1 MPLRDVLAATAVMVV
16 WGVNF
21 VVIDWGLRD
30 VPPLLFVALRFAVVI
45 LALPFV
51 ARPAAPLRNVLAV
64 GAAMSLGQFGLLY
77 TALALGMPP
86 GLASLV
92 LQLQG
97 LVTVVVAATVLGERP
112 RPVQWAGIGVGV
124 VGLGVVAL
132 GRDGAVPLVGLLLTV
147 GAAIS
152 WAVGNVL
159 VRRLRVPGG
168 LGLTVWSA
176 LVVPLPLLA
185 MSLLVDGTET
195 VAAALTGLTG
205 RAWLSTLYTAGF
217 ASLVGYAVW
226 NRLLEKH
233 PASQVAPFT
242 LLVPPVGILA
252 AWLMLDE
259 RLTTT
264 ALVGGALLVVG
275 VMLGVLS
282 SGSGRSPVGGTVR
295 SSGTCSLER

>member
-21 VVIDWGLRD
+21 VVIDWGLQD
-30 VPPLLFVALRFAVVI
+30 VPPLVFVALRFAVVV

-51 ARPAAPLRNVLAV
+51 ARPAAPLRHVLAV

-92 LQLQG
+92 LQLQAAVTMVLAAVLLAERTRPVHWVG
-97 LVTVVVAATVLGERP
+97 LV
-112 RPVQWAGIGVGV
+112 VGV

-147 GAAIS
+147 GAAVS

-176 LVVPLPLLA
+176 LVVPLPLLVL
-185 MSLLVDGTET
+185 SLVVDGPET
-195 VAAALTGLTG
+195 VVGAFADLTA
-205 RAWLSTLYTAGF
+205 RAWLSTLYTAGL
-217 ASLVGYAVW
+217 ASLVGYAIW

-252 AWLMLDE
+252 AWSLLGE
-259 RLTTT
+259 RLTAT
-264 ALVGGALLVVG
+264 ALGGGVLLVAG
-275 VMLGVLS
+275 VMLVVLGRS
-282 SGSGRSPVGGTVR
+282 VGRGPADEAPASGSSDN
-295 SSGTCSLER
+295 